1 MGGHRCVTSFSA
13 GRRLHRAAD
22 RGRRG
27 AARDADAAAA
37 GGAAGGLRDAA
48 WTGDARRGGR
58 LGLGVGD
65 GWGFGDVSVGSKKT
79 HSNFIGKI

>member
-1 MGGHRCVTSFSA
+1 MVLTHCHIITANSNSSIKSPASSPWDPLEGHRCVTSFSA

-48 WTGDARRGGR
+48 WTGDARRGGPR
-58 LGLGVGD
+58 G
-65 GWGFGDVSVGSKKT
+65 
-79 HSNFIGKI
+79 